1 MRVLA
6 IVACS
11 LAGAAAYTTGSKSK
25 TSLVSDIYV
34 PPEPRTDC
42 KGVGA
47 TTDEW
52 CGTSCVMDP
61 PNCPASM
68 CACDGGNPG
77 AMPANEAEN
86 NERKRMAEIYENER
100 KNEEAR
106 KRAEQE
112 REKEQKEREQEDA
125 RRIEEANKAAQERTA
140 PTADVEDSFLNP
152 GASHDD
158 DGHEHDHDHDDG
170 HHEHDH
176 DDGHEHDH
184 DVDDGHEHGDDV
196 DDGASAAVPASALIA
211 GVDAGTCKA
220 IAGTTGIDDD
230 WCITNCG
237 NAPPNCPETMC
248 ECGVS
253 ASPSPLP
260 KGSAASPRAPTDQQQ
275 AASKVLAD
283 KEAARQQTEAARKQE
298 QEARLEADKNRIAA
312 SDASVDATWSKAL
325 PADDAPEPVAA
336 PAAVAAVPAAVP
348 SAEVPGASPAA
359 VAREMTAQQAAA
371 SKVFE
376 DAEAARVAREAER
389 VAEQE
394 ARMASDKSRV
404 DQGNSNVDAQWA
416 TTAKEIEK
424 SKATASPGPSA

>member
-86 NERKRMAEIYENER
+86 AERKRMAEIYENER

-152 GASHDD
+152 GASPTPAAA
-158 DGHEHDHDHDDG
+158 
-170 HHEHDH
+170 
-176 DDGHEHDH
+176 
-184 DVDDGHEHGDDV
+184 
-196 DDGASAAVPASALIA
+196 ASAAVPASALIA

-260 KGSAASPRAPTDQQQ
+260 KGSAASPRGPTDQQQ

-283 KEAARQQTEAARKQE
+283 KEAARQQDEAARKQE
-298 QEARLEADKNRIAA
+298 QEARLEADKNRVAA
-312 SDASVDATWSKAL
+312 SDSSVDATWSKAL

-336 PAAVAAVPAAVP
+336 PAAVPAVPAAVP
-348 SAEVPGASPAA
+348 AAEVPGASPAA

-404 DQGNSNVDAQWA
+404 DQVNSNVDAQWA
-416 TTAKEIEK
+416 TTAQEIEK

>member
-152 GASHDD
+152 GASPTPAAA
-158 DGHEHDHDHDDG
+158 
-170 HHEHDH
+170 
-176 DDGHEHDH
+176 
-184 DVDDGHEHGDDV
+184 
-196 DDGASAAVPASALIA
+196 ASAAVPASALIA